1 MELGDWSPGSSFA
14 WAPSGVVN
22 NNLGLVKTDSL
33 STDPS
38 GLCQVTNPS
47 GPDAEK
53 ATCTDFPTI
62 SWYGSSPAYSMYRV
76 YIGLDDEFNNIQS
89 IVETPG
95 HEWTPA
101 TSWRDS
107 SPSTSY
113 YYAVQG
119 CDASACGPVT
129 PTPPSFRKVTP
140 RSNTTSSPAVRG
152 LLRYDWQSYADDL
165 AASTSKAAPEDA
177 WYYHV
182 QVATADHPSFDA
194 TVDDAQVDQT
204 SYLPTTS
211 LADGSYV
218 WRVQAVD
225 SEGNMLPWSKSQ
237 AFTRDSTPPRA
248 VSASPSAGIAPKQA
262 VKVTFSEP
270 VTGLSASTLTAIA
283 DGATAPVSVSVAAD
297 GRSATLTPTRPWVAG
312 ASYVTRV
319 SATVRDVVG
328 NSAVASGPGF
338 TVTRTIDDSSGGLSF
353 GTGWSTLRSSNAHGG
368 TFHRSATRGASLTL
382 TFHGSTA
389 VVYGC
394 LGPNNGYATMT
405 VGGVS
410 KKFSLYRSYSGCNIA
425 VAVLSGL
432 GSGTHS
438 ARVTVLG
445 AHPSAS
451 HGNNVDVDFLA
462 VR

>member
-1 MELGDWSPGSSFA
+1 
-14 WAPSGVVN
+14 
-22 NNLGLVKTDSL
+22 
-33 STDPS
+33 
-38 GLCQVTNPS
+38 
-47 GPDAEK
+47 
-53 ATCTDFPTI
+53 
-62 SWYGSSPAYSMYRV
+62 
-76 YIGLDDEFNNIQS
+76 
-89 IVETPG
+89 
-95 HEWTPA
+95 
-101 TSWRDS
+101 
-107 SPSTSY
+107 
-113 YYAVQG
+113 
-119 CDASACGPVT
+119 
-129 PTPPSFRKVTP
+129 
-140 RSNTTSSPAVRG
+140 
-152 LLRYDWQSYADDL
+152 
-165 AASTSKAAPEDA
+165 
-177 WYYHV
+177 
-182 QVATADHPSFDA
+182 
-194 TVDDAQVDQT
+194 
-204 SYLPTTS
+204 
-211 LADGSYV
+211 
-218 WRVQAVD
+218 
-225 SEGNMLPWSKSQ
+225 MLPWSKSQ
-237 AFTRDSTPPRA
+237 PFTRDSTPPRA

-283 DGATAPVSVSVAAD
+283 DGAAAPVSVSVAAD

-319 SATVRDVVG
+319 SPTVRDVVG

-353 GTGWSTLRSSNAHGG
+353 GAGWSTLRSSNAHGG